1 MILRLAN
8 TWHALCHRDPQTRM
22 PTPVLMPR
30 RTHECLNYQQLG
42 YLLNMH
48 LKGPHHGLVTGETVA
63 ISTLRTSSSP
73 TFFPAC
79 SASLYVRI
87 SCAAQPSADALAACA
102 RCAPRAH
109 TLHCVATDG
118 LASLT
123 RPGLEKVWACAGLG
137 KMCADFATETSNLR
151 LSFTDLIINSRQVL
165 EMLARR
171 CRDFGSRSHHDGDV
185 RAGRCRS

>member
-1 MILRLAN
+1 MI
-8 TWHALCHRDPQTRM
+8 
-22 PTPVLMPR
+22 PVRMPR
-30 RTHECLNYQQLG
+30 RAHECLNHQLLG
-42 YLLNMH
+42 QLLDMH
-48 LKGPHHGLVTGETVA
+48 LRGPHHGLVTGETVA

-102 RCAPRAH
+102 RCAPRAQP
-109 TLHCVATDG
+109 LRCVAADG
-118 LASLT
+118 LAGLM

-137 KMCADFATETSNLR
+137 KLCADFATGTSNLR
-151 LSFTDLIINSRQVL
+151 LSFADLIINSMQVL

-171 CRDFGSRSHHDGDV
+171 CRGFGSRSHHDGDV